1 MKHIIAVRLG
11 LRMPEEP
18 TIAALILAA
27 GASTRLG
34 QPKQLIEHDGR
45 TLLRNAAEAALG
57 GHCRPVVVVLGA
69 RSALMRGELEGLEVR
84 VVEHRGWREG
94 LGSSIGN
101 GVTQVLESGEAP
113 EAMMLLLCDQPGLS
127 AEVVRRL
134 AAAWRRAY
142 RKRGATLAA
151 CEYAGT
157 LGPPAIFAR
166 AELSRL
172 VALAGD
178 RGAKAILLE
187 AGDRV
192 VRMRWEPGAI
202 DVDLPGDCTSGGR
215 EL

>member
-1 MKHIIAVRLG
+1 VPLG

-27 GASTRLG
+27 GASMRLG
-34 QPKQLIEHDGR
+34 QPKQLIVHDGR
-45 TLLRNAAEAALG
+45 TLLRNAAQAALG
-57 GHCRPVVVVLGA
+57 GHCSPVVVVLGA
-69 RSALMRGELEGLEVR
+69 RSALMRRELEGLDVR
-84 VVEHRGWREG
+84 IVEHRGWREG

-101 GVTQVLESGEAP
+101 GVTELLARGEPP
-113 EAMMLLLCDQPGLS
+113 EAVMLLLCDQPGLS
-127 AEVVRRL
+127 AAVVRRL
-134 AAAWRRAY
+134 AGAWRRAY
-142 RKRGATLAA
+142 RQRGATLAA

-166 AELSRL
+166 AELPGL

-178 RGAKAILLE
+178 RGAKTILLE

-192 VRMRWEPGAI
+192 VRVRWETGAI
-202 DVDLPGDCTSGGR
+202 DVDLPGDCTGGGR